1 MLRGKLFILLA
12 GLMLSLV
19 CSAQDHPNNKKI
31 DSLKK
36 VLISATGVERI
47 DCLNALCQE
56 YWWPPRTKEQSDSV
70 SKWVTLANREAVKS
84 NYTLGIAN
92 SILVMGVE
100 EVHKF
105 NYLTAEKYLRQALNI
120 FEPLNNDFGI
130 GWCNVWL
137 GQSLYNEGD
146 FKTALTCLK
155 KSAFYF
161 QKIGE
166 WDGEA
171 KSSAWMGGAYAVL
184 GNYDSSYF
192 FCSESVR
199 LRQKMSDHACAAF
212 SLVNMGHLYQMA
224 GSNEDALDYYR
235 QSLDYARL
243 KRSER
248 YKHVSVL

>member
-36 VLISATGVERI
+36 VLTSATGVERI

-56 YWWPPRTKEQSDSV
+56 YWWPPRTKEQSDSI
-70 SKWVTLANREAVKS
+70 SSWVTIANREAVKG

-92 SILVMGVE
+92 SILAMGVE
-100 EVHKF
+100 EVHKN
-105 NYLTAEKYLRQALNI
+105 NYLKAEKYLRQALNI
-120 FEPLNNDFGI
+120 FESLNNDFGI

-155 KSAFYF
+155 KSVIIF
-161 QKIGE
+161 K
-166 WDGEA
+166 
-171 KSSAWMGGAYAVL
+171 K
-184 GNYDSSYF
+184 
-192 FCSESVR
+192 
-199 LRQKMSDHACAAF
+199 
-212 SLVNMGHLYQMA
+212 
-224 GSNEDALDYYR
+224 
-235 QSLDYARL
+235 
-243 KRSER
+243 
-248 YKHVSVL
+248 